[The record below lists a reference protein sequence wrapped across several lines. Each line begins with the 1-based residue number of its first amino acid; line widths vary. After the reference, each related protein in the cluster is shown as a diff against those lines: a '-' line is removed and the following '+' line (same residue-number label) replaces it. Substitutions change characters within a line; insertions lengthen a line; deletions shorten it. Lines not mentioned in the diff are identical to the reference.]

1 MEQAFFIAFS
11 TISIY
16 EVTHT
21 YVQNKTSISSISTVT
36 ITIYGLRLPK
46 FPTFAH
52 NIMKNL

>member
-1 MEQAFFIAFS
+1 MEQAFFIAFP

-21 YVQNKTSISSISTVT
+21 YAQNKTSISSISTLT

-46 FPTFAH
+46 ISYLCHIT
-52 NIMKNL
+52 L

>member
-1 MEQAFFIAFS
+1 MEQAFFYSLF
-11 TISIY
+11 ISIY

-46 FPTFAH
+46 ISYLCT
-52 NIMKNL
+52 